1 MTRNAEE
8 NRTEF
13 EMPSVPTKL
22 ERFATIFILLIP
34 IFIIGAFAVDI
45 LGGPP
50 NLGGPLNGLLTKNE
64 EQEEQPA
71 APNVVS
77 TSVETNLYKVVSDKL
92 TISKTPD
99 NNSEPIGELKLGDVI
114 EAIPYIDK
122 ENVFYV
128 PGYGGYADSN
138 GLAKVPDSN
147 IVTVIRVDEPAV
159 YFNTPV
165 RSMVRTTGVS
175 PSGMT
180 YMSEPV
186 VYNGDYYKIGEEA
199 YINRD
204 DVMVNFYDRETY
216 NRMVEEASRGYIRRP
231 SLTLNIS
238 EPSGYSI
245 NDFNAMT
252 AGTEL
257 EGLGEAFYAIEQNN
271 GVNGVFALAVAQCES
286 GHGTSYLARAQNNIF
301 GLDPYNGGMSFAS
314 KEDCIA
320 YFGRLIQKH
329 YFGNGLYTIED
340 INDMY
345 DPTSTAWSTKVSQ
358 LMYQNAASVQ

>member
-8 NRTEF
+8 NRNEF
-13 EMPSVPTKL
+13 NMPSVPTKL

-34 IFIIGAFAVDI
+34 IFIIGVFAVDI

-50 NLGGPLNGLLTKNE
+50 NNGPINGLLTKNDK
-64 EQEEQPA
+64 QEEPVV
-71 APNVVS
+71 PNVVS
-77 TSVETNLYKVVSDKL
+77 TPVETNLYKVVSDKL
-92 TISKTPD
+92 TIGKTPD
-99 NNSEPIGELKLGDVI
+99 NNSEPVTELKMGDVI
-114 EAIPYIDK
+114 EAIPYTTK
-122 ENVFYV
+122 NNVFYV
-128 PGYGGYADSN
+128 PGYAGYADSN
-138 GLAKVPDSN
+138 GLTKVSNSN
-147 IVTVIRVDEPAV
+147 IVTVVRVDEPAV
-159 YFNTPV
+159 YFNTPI
-165 RSMVRTTGVS
+165 RSMVRTTGVA

-180 YMSEPV
+180 YMSEPI
-186 VYNGDYYKIGEEA
+186 VYNGEYYKIGEEA

-204 DVMVNFYDRETY
+204 DVVVSFYEKETY
-216 NRMVEEASRGYIRRP
+216 NRMMEAASRGYIRRSP
-231 SLTLNIS
+231 LTLNIS

-340 INDMY
+340 INGMY

-358 LMYQNAASVQ
+358 LMHQNAASVQ